1 MVLSFL
7 YPSTTG
13 RNMDEVVRVLESL
26 QKAKHHKIATPAN
39 WKPGDDVV
47 ISPSVSQEEA
57 QKMFPQGYKTKDLP
71 SQKGYLRF
79 TNV

>member
-1 MVLSFL
+1 
-7 YPSTTG
+7 
-13 RNMDEVVRVLESL
+13 MDEVVRVLESL

-57 QKMFPQGYKTKDLP
+57 QKMFPQGNKTKDLP